1 MLLYVQKCVFGNY
14 DYYVL
19 VSIQIINVKFNVFL
33 CLGMRGQLLS
43 AEPVALIWAG
53 SSQQ

>member
-1 MLLYVQKCVFGNY
+1 MLLYVHF

-19 VSIQIINVKFNVFL
+19 VSIQIINVKFDVFL